1 MLTKTMMNSTRR
13 MMWCSGVDAWTLE
26 TCFSPKIDNN
36 DLTFISRLEKVFSG
50 LPKLISWKIQQLRC
64 KYSNWYALVYL
75 SFSMFLNANIDI
87 HIRKKRYLSIWIEFL
102 ISIRSSFDR
111 MLWNIQF
118 GSPRFI
124 SKIIVSTFHFTK
136 KADCFC
142 KCRREK
148 YKYCENQYEFLVCLK
163 RARTGKMV
171 CVRTKYVFLNL

>member
-1 MLTKTMMNSTRR
+1 MHEHLKLVFRPKLTTTIWLSFHGLRKFSQAYQNLYHEKYNSCVVNIPIDML
-13 MMWCSGVDAWTLE
+13 WYIYHFP
-26 TCFSPKIDNN
+26 CFWMPI
-36 DLTFISRLEKVFSG
+36 LIFISERSGRL
-50 LPKLISWKIQQLRC
+50 
-64 KYSNWYALVYL
+64 
-75 SFSMFLNANIDI
+75 
-87 HIRKKRYLSIWIEFL
+87 LSIWIEFL

-124 SKIIVSTFHFTK
+124 SKIIVSTFYFTK
-136 KADCFC
+136 RAECLC

-171 CVRTKYVFLNL
+171 CVRTEYVFLNL

>member
-1 MLTKTMMNSTRR
+1 MNTWNLFFAQNWQQRFDFHFTVWESFFRLTKTYFMN
-13 MMWCSGVDAWTLE
+13 
-26 TCFSPKIDNN
+26 IH
-36 DLTFISRLEKVFSG
+36 
-50 LPKLISWKIQQLRC
+50 QLRC
-64 KYSNWYALVYL
+64 KYSHWYALVYL
-75 SFSMFLNANIDI
+75 SFSVFLIANINI
-87 HIRKKRYLSIWIEFL
+87 HTRKKRYLSIWIEFL

-171 CVRTKYVFLNL
+171 CVRTEYVFLNL